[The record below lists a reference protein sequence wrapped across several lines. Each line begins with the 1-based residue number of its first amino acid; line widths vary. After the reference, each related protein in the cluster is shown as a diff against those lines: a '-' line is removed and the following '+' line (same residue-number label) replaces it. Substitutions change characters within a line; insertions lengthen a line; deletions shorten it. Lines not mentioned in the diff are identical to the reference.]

1 MVKNSANINKAKNH
15 LSSQLIVHKTIM
27 AYDVLNAS
35 PGLRQTQ
42 KCSEVKPV
50 IVITKPFLVFGMR
63 QGV

>member
-1 MVKNSANINKAKNH
+1 MVKTSANINKAKNH
-15 LSSQLIVHKTIM
+15 LLSQLIVHKTIL

-42 KCSEVKPV
+42 KCSKVKPV

>member
-1 MVKNSANINKAKNH
+1 MVKNSANMDKAKNH

-27 AYDVLNAS
+27 EYDVLNSS

-42 KCSEVKPV
+42 KCSKVKPV

-63 QGV
+63 QSV

>member
-1 MVKNSANINKAKNH
+1 MVKNSANMDKAKNH

-27 AYDVLNAS
+27 EYDVLNAS
-35 PGLRQTQ
+35 PGLRQTH
-42 KCSEVKPV
+42 KCNEVKPV